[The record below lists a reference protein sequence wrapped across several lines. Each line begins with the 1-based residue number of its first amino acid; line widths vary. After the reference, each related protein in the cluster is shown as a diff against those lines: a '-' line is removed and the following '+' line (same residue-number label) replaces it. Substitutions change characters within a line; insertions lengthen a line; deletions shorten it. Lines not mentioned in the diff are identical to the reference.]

1 MDNTND
7 TNNTFSY
14 TYSAKQ
20 NEEVKKI
27 RQKYLP
33 REKNKMEQLRMLDKS
48 AEKPGTIVSLIIG
61 VIGVLLFGVGLT
73 CTLELTDYFTVGVI
87 VGAIGV
93 ISISLA
99 YPIYSFIT
107 KKQRDKLAPQIIK
120 LSDELIRQ

>member
-1 MDNTND
+1 VDNTND

-93 ISISLA
+93 ISISLT